1 MESQICIES
10 NQNSTKQEEKKL
22 FKCEICNTSY
32 KTESRLNFHIKLN
45 HEGKEQFQRDERNK
59 SYHSMDESDKSK
71 VDNGKENS
79 NVLPYLQLKMTQGQ
93 DSDVSNQGQHSALS
107 VAENN
112 INK

>member
-1 MESQICIES
+1 
-10 NQNSTKQEEKKL
+10 
-22 FKCEICNTSY
+22 
-32 KTESRLNFHIKLN
+32 
-45 HEGKEQFQRDERNK
+45 
-59 SYHSMDESDKSK
+59 MDESDKSK